1 VTPCP
6 EKSLKTAPT
15 ALDISSV
22 IMALLSFVA
31 LAVVGA
37 VLAIAKYT
45 DNVRKN
51 RLPAGVKKLPGPKG
65 MMNNRAYCFYE
76 QS

>member
-1 VTPCP
+1 
-6 EKSLKTAPT
+6 
-15 ALDISSV
+15 
-22 IMALLSFVA
+22 MALLSFVA